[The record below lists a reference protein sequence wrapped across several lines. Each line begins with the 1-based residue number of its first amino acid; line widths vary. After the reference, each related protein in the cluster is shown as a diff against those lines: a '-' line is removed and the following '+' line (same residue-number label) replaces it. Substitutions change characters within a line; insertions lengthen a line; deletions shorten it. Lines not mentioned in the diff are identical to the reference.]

1 VSKHQLDSRYAVII
15 DMGFVRLGYDAA
27 FRPNRI
33 PMFRG
38 NKLSPSSKNE
48 ISQYNKTKVMHV
60 LFNLLRIKGL
70 YILRALL
77 AHPQEALHKRQLVYC
92 VRVMSVSCT
101 KIGDP
106 LHTRIGIP
114 LQSWCSRL
122 T

>member
-27 FRPNRI
+27 FLPNRI

-38 NKLSPSSKNE
+38 NKLSPSSKSE
-48 ISQYNKTKVMHV
+48 ISQYSKTKVMHV

-77 AHPQEALHKRQLVYC
+77 AHPQEALNKRHLVYC
-92 VRVMSVSCT
+92 VRVMSVGC
-101 KIGDP
+101 
-106 LHTRIGIP
+106 IP
-114 LQSWCSRL
+114 GAAN
-122 T
+122 